1 MAYGDPRK
9 HFLSRQSVW
18 NSTTVSR
25 LDLQTRSRR
34 QPDKIHIRPTELVRA
49 VYPYSLLEK
58 VALGKIPYCLNI
70 LNH

>member
-1 MAYGDPRK
+1 M
-9 HFLSRQSVW
+9 W

-25 LDLQTRSRR
+25 LDLQTRSRSSEGNKTKFTSV
-34 QPDKIHIRPTELVRA
+34 QTELVRA

-58 VALGKIPYCLNI
+58 VALGKILYCLNI